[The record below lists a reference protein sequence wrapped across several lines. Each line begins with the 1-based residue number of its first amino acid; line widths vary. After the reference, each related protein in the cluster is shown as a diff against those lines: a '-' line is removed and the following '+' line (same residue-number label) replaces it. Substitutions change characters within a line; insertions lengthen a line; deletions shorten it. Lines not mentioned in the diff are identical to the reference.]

1 MTDTVFNV
9 LICILALLVGIL
21 IGQTYRKLKQRQEAA
36 KPKSLREAMG
46 MKPSSSGRTT
56 DTAQAAG
63 TQKHT
68 SVSAGKPA
76 GGRAQKASGGST
88 QNASGGSA
96 AGYDGKKS

>member
-46 MKPSSSGRTT
+46 MKPSSSGRTK

-63 TQKHT
+63 THKQAG
-68 SVSAGKPA
+68 VSAGKPA
-76 GGRAQKASGGST
+76 GGST

-96 AGYDGKKS
+96 QNAPRGSAAGPDGKKS